1 MFIVEMGNNFQQG
14 NIYQLNIF
22 VFPIIRSKKTA
33 LKVFAFPLHFKAMS
47 SIEYVIALLKKT
59 IIGDI

>member
-47 SIEYVIALLKKT
+47 SIEYVIAL
-59 IIGDI
+59 